1 MPIELV
7 VFDIAGTTVKDKGE
21 IAIAFQL
28 AMKEFGYDIPKSAI
42 MPLMGYKKPEAIR
55 MMLDEYELDEKV
67 VTQELIDAIH
77 EEFIIAMIDYYNTEN
92 AVEAFEQT
100 EQVFAALKSKG
111 IKIGL
116 DTGFS
121 KAIASVIIDKLGWL
135 KDSKIDCLVCSDE
148 VPLGR
153 PNPYMIKKIMYQ
165 TGVYETQHVIKVGDT
180 EVDVNEGKNAN
191 CKYSIGITT
200 GSFTKEEL
208 VPFEPSFIIDQ
219 LQELLPIVESVA

>member
-21 IAIAFQL
+21 ITIAFQM

-42 MPLMGYKKPEAIR
+42 SPLMGYKKPEAIR
-55 MMLDEYELDEKV
+55 MMLDEYESDEKV

-77 EEFIIAMIDYYNTEN
+77 EEFIVAMVEYYETEN

-100 EQVFAALKSKG
+100 EEVFATLKNKG

-121 KAIASVIIDKLGWL
+121 KAIANVIVEKLGWL
-135 KDSKIDCLVCSDE
+135 RDQKVDCLVCSDE

-153 PNPYMIKKIMYQ
+153 PHPYMIEKMMQQ
-165 TGVYETQHVIKVGDT
+165 TGVKDAQRVIKVGDT
-180 EVDVNEGKNAN
+180 EVDVNEGFNAD
-191 CKYSIGITT
+191 CKYSIAITT
-200 GSFTKEEL
+200 GAFTAEEL
-208 VPFEPSFIIDQ
+208 APFEPSFIIHH
-219 LQELLPIVESVA
+219 LQELIPIVESVV

>member
-21 IAIAFQL
+21 IAIAFQIAL
-28 AMKEFGYDIPKSAI
+28 KEFGYDIPKSAI
-42 MPLMGYKKPEAIR
+42 LPLMGYKKPEAIR

-67 VTQELIDAIH
+67 VTHELIDAIH
-77 EEFIIAMIDYYNTEN
+77 EEFISAMIEYYNTDN

-100 EQVFAALKSKG
+100 ESIFAVLKSKG

-121 KAIASVIIDKLGWL
+121 NAIASVIIEKLGWL
-135 KDSKIDCLVCSDE
+135 KDGKIDCLVCSDE

-153 PNPYMIKKIMYQ
+153 PHPYMIEKIMHQ

-180 EVDVNEGKNAN
+180 EVDVNEGRNAN

-200 GSFTKEEL
+200 GAFTKEEL
-208 VPFEPSFIIDQ
+208 APYEPSFIIDQ
-219 LQELLPIVESVA
+219 LQDLLPIVESVT